1 MDKPKPVIKG
11 SDEQTVI
18 PPPSTATV
26 DYERKP
32 VLYMPDGKVL
42 VRRAGF

>member
-1 MDKPKPVIKG
+1 MKLEDAPAPPDLPV
-11 SDEQTVI
+11 V
-18 PPPSTATV
+18 PPPSSATV

-32 VLYMPDGKVL
+32 VLFLPNGRVL